1 MIMVSYRWI
10 NNLLNYKLNF
20 KIILHHIYLKCNI
33 PINIY
38 KCFILDADDIVDDII
53 DDDHDEHDADVLPV
67 IPTTLTRTWNEPG
80 RSFYS
85 DETEEVPDVTDE
97 ILDDTDED
105 IDHTEEV
112 IDHTDEVTDRTDEMF
127 NDISDIHDRTNE
139 DITDEVVGD
148 VDTSDLQERDITDE
162 DSVEDSFFRVPMKR
176 REGRRPAALKM
187 WKAKKMQRKL
197 MKAKLNKKGK

>member
-1 MIMVSYRWI
+1 M
-10 NNLLNYKLNF
+10 
-20 KIILHHIYLKCNI
+20 
-33 PINIY
+33 
-38 KCFILDADDIVDDII
+38 DDII
-53 DDDHDEHDADVLPV
+53 DDDHDEHDADILPV

-85 DETEEVPDVTDE
+85 DETEEVPDITDE
-97 ILDDTDED
+97 ILDETDE
-105 IDHTEEV
+105 E
-112 IDHTDEVTDRTDEMF
+112 IDHTDEVTDRTYDVF
-127 NDISDIHDRTNE
+127 NDISDIHDHISG
-139 DITDEVVGD
+139 DITDEAVGD